1 MSINQKKRLQT
12 LIFKSRDTLLDMLRQ
27 RGYDVKSLLNY
38 SYDTITLLLENHEQG
53 KFQSDEKLSLLDIKL
68 THPKNNTTTIVKY
81 RLDDK
86 IKKSKPLKLLISSIY
101 KEHELTEKDTLILLV
116 INRIL
121 PKPNDKTNSIYTL
134 TEEFRSQGKY
144 IQVFGLENLVINI
157 SKHIFVPKHIILS
170 DEEVND
176 LCNHYNIK
184 TINLHKI
191 LHQDPMAKF
200 IGLRPGQVV
209 KTNTNNPIT
218 GISSTYKLCI
228 A

>member
-12 LIFKSRDTLLDMLRQ
+12 LIYKSRDTLLDMLRQ
-27 RGYDVKSLLNY
+27 RGYDVKSLQNY

-53 KFQSDEKLSLLDIKL
+53 KFQSDEKLSILDIKL
-68 THPKNNTTTIVKY
+68 KHPKNDTTIVVKY

-86 IKKSKPLKLLISSIY
+86 IKKSKPLKKLVASIY

-121 PKPNDKTNSIYTL
+121 PKPNDKNNSVYTL
-134 TEEFRSQGKY
+134 TEEFRQQGKY

-157 SKHIFVPKHIILS
+157 SKHIFVPKHVILS
-170 DEEVND
+170 DEEVKD

-184 TINLHKI
+184 PSNLHKI

-200 IGLRPGQVV
+200 IGLRPGQIV